1 MTTNDPAQSQPPTPQ
16 PQSPESQPV
25 PPVSSST
32 RPAWLSWVIASAV
45 TLVTVVGVMLV
56 LDRFGGS
63 DATASNEATAQ
74 SRGSGQA
81 QGQGPGGQGGGP
93 GAGFG
98 GFGTFGEVTGIDGDT
113 LTVATQ
119 GRDGASG
126 TATVVTSSETTV
138 SETVDG
144 TLADIIVGDTV
155 VVIGEQTDDGITAQ
169 SINVG
174 GGAMS
179 GGFPG
184 GGFPG
189 GGGGGPGGGIPT
201 DLPTDI
207 PTDMPTGMPTNGMR
221 PQGGPGGGFTAGEV
235 VAVTDASLTLQT
247 EDGET
252 VEVTAASDVTVRVT
266 EDRAVSDI
274 EVGDT
279 ISAMG
284 ETVDDQIQA
293 TSITIG
299 ELGFGGGMGGFGR
312 RPGADR

>member
-1 MTTNDPAQSQPPTPQ
+1 MTSNDSAQSQPTQPLPTQ
-16 PQSPESQPV
+16 AST
-25 PPVSSST
+25 PPSA
-32 RPAWLSWVIASAV
+32 RPAWLSWIVASVV
-45 TLVTVVGVMLV
+45 TLVAVVGVMLV

-74 SRGSGQA
+74 SQGSGQA
-81 QGQGPGGQGGGP
+81 QGQGAGGQGGGP

-126 TATVVTSSETTV
+126 SATVVTSSETTV

-144 TLADIIVGDTV
+144 TLADIVVGDTV

-189 GGGGGPGGGIPT
+189 GGAGGGIPT

-274 EVGDT
+274 ELGDT